1 MPPETKQKLAERAGK
16 ILAILRV
23 EYPQSGTALRYEDPW
38 QLLVATILSA
48 QCTDERVNKVTPAL
62 FARYPTIAD
71 FAVAEQADL
80 EEMVHSTGFYR
91 NKAKAIQE
99 SAQQIM
105 DDFGGQVPETIDELV
120 TLRGVARKT
129 ASVVL
134 QEVIKPDGPHDG
146 VVVDTHVQRLAR
158 RMGLVPSTWKNADK
172 VERRLMEIYPRE
184 DWNLSFVL
192 ILHGRAVCSAR
203 KPKCEHCV
211 VYDLCPRRG
220 V

>member
-71 FAVAEQADL
+71 FAVAERADL

>member
-16 ILAILRV
+16 ILAILRA

-71 FAVAEQADL
+71 FAVAERADL
-80 EEMVHSTGFYR
+80 EKMVHSTGFYR

-105 DDFGGQVPETIDELV
+105 DDFGGQVPETIDELI

-211 VYDLCPRRG
+211 VYDLCPRRD

>member
-1 MPPETKQKLAERAGK
+1 MPPESKQKLAERAGK
-16 ILAILRV
+16 ILAILRA

-105 DDFGGQVPETIDELV
+105 DDFGGKVPETIDELV

-203 KPKCEHCV
+203 KPRCEHCV

>member
-1 MPPETKQKLAERAGK
+1 MPPESKQKLAERAGK
-16 ILAILRV
+16 ILAILRA

-203 KPKCEHCV
+203 KPRCEHCV

>member
-16 ILAILRV
+16 ILAILRA

>member
-1 MPPETKQKLAERAGK
+1 MPPESKQKLAERAGK
-16 ILAILRV
+16 ILAILRA

>member
-16 ILAILRV
+16 ILAILRA

-71 FAVAEQADL
+71 FAVAERADL